1 MLNTLM
7 CPKRDSNSQHTGY
20 KSIALPAELQ
30 GHKLICRI
38 FSLKSQLNQ
47 SIKNQVHTRSLFA
60 ARVNPE
66 TCSLKMT
73 NLSAWSRFL
82 HSISDGISFKLIN
95 LL

>member
-1 MLNTLM
+1 MLACVNKYMKVRKTN
-7 CPKRDSNSQHTGY
+7 DY

-38 FSLKSQLNQ
+38 FSLNSQLNQ
-47 SIKNQVHTRSLFA
+47 SIKNQVHTRSLLA

-66 TCSLKMT
+66 TCSLKAT
-73 NLSAWSRFL
+73 NLSVWSRFL
-82 HSISDGISFKLIN
+82 NPIADGISFKLIN